1 MNEIKK
7 IFYNIDDNKEMYIEN
22 ENINFSNE
30 EIIKLKEMLL
40 TFKPKPKKEKV
51 EPKPKREKVEKPKKV
66 KEPKPKKELK
76 HIIVEPKPKKEKVEK
91 PKKEPKIKEI
101 NRDENNKPLKFTC
114 GCGGVYTHLSKWC
127 HNQSQKHKHYE
138 EKGEILKK
146 TCFNFTKKDL
156 SPEELEKRK
165 AWYREYTKTHKFPK
179 KKKDACKDLIS
190 NLEVNVPN
198 QEDEILKNIINLIN
212 KDDNKTINETK

>member
-1 MNEIKK
+1 MNQEIKK
-7 IFYNIDDNKEMYIEN
+7 IFYNIDDNKEMYNEN
-22 ENINFSNE
+22 GNINFSNE

-51 EPKPKREKVEKPKKV
+51 E
-66 KEPKPKKELK
+66 
-76 HIIVEPKPKKEKVEK
+76 KPKKEKVEK
-91 PKKEPKIKEI
+91 PKKEKVEKPKREVKYIIVEPKEPKPKKVKPEKPKKEPKP
-101 NRDENNKPLKFTC
+101 NRDENNNPLKFTC
-114 GCGGVYTHLSKWC
+114 GCGGVYTHLSRWC

-138 EKGEILKK
+138 ENGEILKK

-198 QEDEILKNIINLIN
+198 QEDEILKNIINLISGD
-212 KDDNKTINETK
+212 KPPHPII

>member
-22 ENINFSNE
+22 ENINLINQGVWINPHFSNE

-40 TFKPKPKKEKV
+40 TFKPKSKKEKV
-51 EPKPKREKVEKPKKV
+51 EKLK

-91 PKKEPKIKEI
+91 PKKEAKIKEI

-127 HNQSQKHKHYE
+127 HNQSQKHKHFE

-165 AWYREYTKTHKFPK
+165 EWYRNYTKTHKFPK

-198 QEDEILKNIINLIN
+198 QEDEILKNIINLISGD
-212 KDDNKTINETK
+212 KPPHPVD